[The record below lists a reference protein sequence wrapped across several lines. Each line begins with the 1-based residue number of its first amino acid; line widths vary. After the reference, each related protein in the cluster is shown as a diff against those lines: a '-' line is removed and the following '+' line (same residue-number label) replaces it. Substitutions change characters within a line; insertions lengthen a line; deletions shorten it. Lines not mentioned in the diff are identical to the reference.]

1 MQILVS
7 IDDTDNLDSRGTG
20 ELADLIAKAIENM
33 GYGTTQPVSRHQL
46 LIHEDIPY
54 TSHNSA
60 MCFSADVNE
69 AFLEDITQFAANF
82 LEKESAEGSD
92 PGLCIVKVDLLDDK
106 KRLIDFGYKAKKI
119 VLVKEIAYSLAKELN
134 IHLSEHG
141 GTGQGVIGALAGAGL
156 RLSGNDGKHRG
167 SHKLDTTKSK
177 VTVSELCSNKNIDKV
192 KDINGAFLKDDE
204 IVMLKDKIKTVII
217 NRESVLLVEKVISF
231 DAGISR
237 NETCKWTNCTKQQIK
252 DFEELRDGAL

>member
-33 GYGTTQPVSRHQL
+33 GYGITQPVSRHQL
-46 LIHEDIPY
+46 FIHEDIPY

-69 AFLEDITQFAANF
+69 AFLGNIIQYAENF
-82 LEKESAEGSD
+82 LKKESAEGSD
-92 PGLCIVKVDLLDDK
+92 PGLCIVKVDMLEDK
-106 KRLIDFGYKAKKI
+106 KRLIEFGYKAKKI
-119 VLVKEIAYSLAKELN
+119 VLVKETAYSLANELN

-167 SHKLDTTKSK
+167 SHKLNTSENK

-192 KDINGAFLKDDE
+192 KDMNGTFLKDDE
-204 IVMLKDKIKTVII
+204 IVMLKDKVKTVII
-217 NRESVLLVEKVISF
+217 NRESVLLVEKSISLE
-231 DAGISR
+231 AGISLY
-237 NETCKWTNCTKQQIK
+237 EDYKWTNCTKQQIK
-252 DFEELRDGAL
+252 DFEELRDSAL